1 MVSTEMV
8 TPLFLQERR
17 QLILDELK
25 REGRV
30 SVKTLS
36 EKLSVSEVTI
46 RQDLRALEDEGLLER
61 TYGGAVIRS
70 PTPTSAE
77 LSFDTRRRKHR
88 AQKDVIGRAA
98 AALVRDG
105 FGIAI
110 DASTTTFALT
120 PYLKRYDSL
129 TIVTNSL
136 IIAEQFL
143 DAPRVSVVL
152 PAGRLRRDSV
162 SLVGR
167 PDTLPDINLNIGF
180 FGARGISFETGIT
193 ELNPEEAEMK
203 RAMMARC
210 RTNVIVVDGTKWE
223 QVAPYTYASVRDV
236 SRVVTTTEAPIEA
249 VEQLRSVGVQVDMVP
264 DE

>member
-1 MVSTEMV
+1 
-8 TPLFLQERR
+8 
-17 QLILDELK
+17 
-25 REGRV
+25 
-30 SVKTLS
+30 
-36 EKLSVSEVTI
+36 
-46 RQDLRALEDEGLLER
+46 
-61 TYGGAVIRS
+61 
-70 PTPTSAE
+70 
-77 LSFDTRRRKHR
+77 
-88 AQKDVIGRAA
+88 
-98 AALVRDG
+98 VRDG